1 MLEHCRAAGY
11 VCPVSSSRASK
22 LEACLMLAS
31 CTRPLCLPQFVIEA
45 EDGPT
50 VGWINEDCPSRGP
63 VLGAA
68 KNPADPA

>member
-1 MLEHCRAAGY
+1 MW
-11 VCPVSSSRASK
+11 SSRASK
-22 LEACLMLAS
+22 LEACLMLAICARS
-31 CTRPLCLPQFVIEA
+31 LYPAQFVIEA

-68 KNPADPA
+68 KNPADPEHSHVSRLHLFA